1 MPPKSPFMSY
11 LKETATKSSGLSNE
25 SFAPPKSTS
34 KTKPKSRAAAQKA
47 KKLFA
52 VDEYSVYDE
61 SP

>member
-1 MPPKSPFMSY
+1 MSY

-25 SFAPPKSTS
+25 SLAPPKSTS